1 MNEEIIC
8 WLRFYLN
15 RNEIIFENTFEYS
28 SRLEWNIQIR
38 FWFLFML
45 SAKNG
50 KYFNTFCLPSS
61 IKFTLFCTSSTTN
74 HHLENIIG
82 HCCCIIWTLSHEFYV
97 TITMYFDFVLS
108 VLYNHFIICSLII
121 IDTHLMH
128 YWWWLADTSTGL
140 EQ

>member
-1 MNEEIIC
+1 MLTLISFMYSGKWNN
-8 WLRFYLN
+8 LF
-15 RNEIIFENTFEYS
+15 NTFERS
-28 SRLEWNIQIR
+28 QVVLNRIFRLDFDFYI
-38 FWFLFML
+38 L

-61 IKFTLFCTSSTTN
+61 IKFILFCTSSTTN

-82 HCCCIIWTLSHEFYV
+82 RCCCIIWALSHEFYV

-128 YWWWLADTSTGL
+128 YWWWLSDTSTGL